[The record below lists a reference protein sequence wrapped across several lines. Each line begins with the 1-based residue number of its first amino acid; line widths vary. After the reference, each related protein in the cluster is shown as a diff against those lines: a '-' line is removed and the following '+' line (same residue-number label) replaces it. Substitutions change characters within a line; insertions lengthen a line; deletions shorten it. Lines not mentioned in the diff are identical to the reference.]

1 MTDRELVGVQLLK
14 LLNEWNE
21 DGRAFIDGL
30 SAFPLV
36 ALRDALGG
44 IAIACLRERW
54 TSEAAVERVL
64 RQFLYPGSTTRTE
77 REDMRV
83 ALTAAMRD
91 SE

>member
-1 MTDRELVGVQLLK
+1 MTDREAVGVQLLK

-21 DGRAFIDGL
+21 DGRAFIAGL

-44 IAIACLRERW
+44 IAIAFLRERW
-54 TSEAAVERVL
+54 TSDAAVQRADQGALDCLV
-64 RQFLYPGSTTRTE
+64 G
-77 REDMRV
+77 DDWIKA